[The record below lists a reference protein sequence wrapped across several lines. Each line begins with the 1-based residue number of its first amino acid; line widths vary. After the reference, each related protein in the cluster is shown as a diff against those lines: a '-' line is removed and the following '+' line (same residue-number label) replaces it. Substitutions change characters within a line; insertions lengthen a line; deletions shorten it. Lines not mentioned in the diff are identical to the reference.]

1 MQSCIGLC
9 LGCQFLL
16 LLIFESE
23 RIEDIEVW
31 LLLKSQP
38 VACWLIGFIISS
50 TLCSA
55 LLDYFID
62 IVWLLLISGL
72 QFMDEYVHQPDHY
85 LVSILGKSVHPC
97 PLRYV
102 EIPQQSMEIS
112 IGFDQKVHHVDLK
125 RIGSH
130 KPSLNVEGFLGLHLP
145 HLVDY
150 FLEVD
155 LVLQIELVL
164 LL

>member
-1 MQSCIGLC
+1 M
-9 LGCQFLL
+9 
-16 LLIFESE
+16 
-23 RIEDIEVW
+23 V
-31 LLLKSQP
+31 
-38 VACWLIGFIISS
+38 
-50 TLCSA
+50 
-55 LLDYFID
+55 
-62 IVWLLLISGL
+62 LLISGL